1 MANEKLAYWLALAQE
16 KGTAMRSL
24 VHVTGHGFKMALC
37 ACLTVLLGAC
47 AQMKPVSPLGPPT
60 QATPEQVTER
70 ERENQPP
77 KVVQAR
83 PNGSSP
89 QQCLVNFDDES
100 ALEHIYSQAR
110 STLAYRTSRIG
121 FGPLQTCDPSKH
133 SDCWTYRQRCSKHDI
148 NVDTIGL
155 THFHLSMEAGIE
167 CYTLPDPGDGLGR
180 GFGKL
185 VDFKCTE
192 VDWAK
197 TPRVLSSHD
206 QNQWVKIWVS
216 NPENRAPTY
225 FDMESIQVLPDTS
238 IQLWFRKRDGT
249 WWFWPDLKAG
259 NTWNIREHTRDVSE
273 VRIRGTKAGRAS
285 SYVIGSLVIRD

>member
-24 VHVTGHGFKMALC
+24 VQVKGHGFKVALC
-37 ACLTVLLGAC
+37 VFLTALLGAC

-121 FGPLQTCDPSKH
+121 FRPL
-133 SDCWTYRQRCSKHDI
+133 
-148 NVDTIGL
+148 
-155 THFHLSMEAGIE
+155 A
-167 CYTLPDPGDGLGR
+167 
-180 GFGKL
+180 
-185 VDFKCTE
+185 
-192 VDWAK
+192 
-197 TPRVLSSHD
+197 
-206 QNQWVKIWVS
+206 
-216 NPENRAPTY
+216 
-225 FDMESIQVLPDTS
+225 DM
-238 IQLWFRKRDGT
+238 
-249 WWFWPDLKAG
+249 
-259 NTWNIREHTRDVSE
+259 
-273 VRIRGTKAGRAS
+273 
-285 SYVIGSLVIRD
+285 

>member
-1 MANEKLAYWLALAQE
+1 
-16 KGTAMRSL
+16 MRSL
-24 VHVTGHGFKMALC
+24 IQVNGRGLRVVLC
-37 ACLTVLLGAC
+37 MFLAASLGAC
-47 AQMKPVSPLGPPT
+47 AKFKPVNPLSPPT
-60 QATPEQVTER
+60 QATPEQTTER

-89 QQCLVNFDDES
+89 QQCLVNFDDEN

-121 FGPLQTCDPSKH
+121 FGPLQMCDPSKH
-133 SDCWTYRQRCSKHDI
+133 SDCWTYRQRCSKHDV

-155 THFHLSMEAGIE
+155 THFHLSMETGIE

-206 QNQWVKIWVS
+206 Q
-216 NPENRAPTY
+216 
-225 FDMESIQVLPDTS
+225 
-238 IQLWFRKRDGT
+238 
-249 WWFWPDLKAG
+249 
-259 NTWNIREHTRDVSE
+259 
-273 VRIRGTKAGRAS
+273 
-285 SYVIGSLVIRD
+285 